1 MDFFKERPQSRDV
14 TLNPDVV
21 TRRYVCGREGN
32 EATVAAYVLSATPIV
47 YQNLIR
53 HSMSLK
59 PLGGGIW
66 NVDVPYSQWS
76 QPREGVHRVR
86 YDTTGGTARKTHAL
100 SHVASYAPSDKTA
113 PDHAGALNV
122 APDGRPEGVDVGVP
136 AFRWSEEHTL
146 PVSLCGWGYSQILK
160 ALTYHVNAAAFR
172 GFPQGQVLF
181 TGASGGY
188 SSDADSDTEVQ
199 ITFNFEQQ
207 DTISNATYDTI
218 TGVTK
223 VGWEYLWFEHAQED
237 DTTAK
242 RLKSKLIA
250 VHREVL
256 YDMADFSLLQI
267 GS

>member
-1 MDFFKERPQSRDV
+1 MDFFNERPDSREV
-14 TLNPDVV
+14 NLHPDSVV
-21 TRRYVCGREGN
+21 LKYVCGREGD
-32 EATVAAYVLSATPIV
+32 EYLAAAYAIQATPYIHD
-47 YQNLIR
+47 NLFR
-53 HSMSLK
+53 QSMAIK
-59 PLGGGIW
+59 PVGGGIW
-66 NVDVPYSQWS
+66 NVDVTYGPYPEPQ
-76 QPREGVHRVR
+76 RNAYRVR
-86 YDTTGGTARKTHAL
+86 YDTTGGTARKTHAI
-100 SHVASYAPSDKTA
+100 SHVASYAPSGKTA
-113 PDHAGALNV
+113 PAHNGAINV
-122 APDGRPEGVDVGVP
+122 APDGRPEGVDVVVP
-136 AFRWSEEHTL
+136 TFKWSEEHTL
-146 PVSLCGWGYSQILK
+146 PVSICGWAYSQVLK
-160 ALTYHVNAAAFR
+160 ALSGRVNQHVFR

-181 TGASGGY
+181 TGATGGY
-188 SSDADSDTEVQ
+188 SSESDDDQNVQ
-199 ITFNFEQQ
+199 VTFNFEQQ